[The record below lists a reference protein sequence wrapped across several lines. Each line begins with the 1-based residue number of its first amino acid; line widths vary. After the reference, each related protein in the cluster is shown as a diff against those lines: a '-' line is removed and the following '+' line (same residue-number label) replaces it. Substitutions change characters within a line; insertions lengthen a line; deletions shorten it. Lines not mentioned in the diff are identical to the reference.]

1 MKWADR
7 MKGKLDVMMITSHAI
22 SYSDVIQLLI
32 TRLHS
37 IADLTSQGKQGVKRE
52 EEEDGAVRYIVG

>member
-7 MKGKLDVMMITSHAI
+7 MKGKLDVMMMTSHAI

-32 TRLHS
+32 TPIHS
-37 IADLTSQGKQGVKRE
+37 IVDLTSQGE
-52 EEEDGAVRYIVG
+52 